1 MLAIAGSVGGVYLG
15 RSAISEIN
23 PAYYDEPEPRFHA
36 DLVPNPPGFE
46 APPVHEAGYLSP
58 FDTYAALGSGCVN
71 CRAYPEDLYPVH
83 DSSVDKYQPGYAEM
97 IEAPAPQPAPYAVDP
112 QEEAERIADFA
123 TIQLYAGDSATAE
136 EEGGEP
142 AAMAQVELAST
153 EGEPTD

>member
-97 IEAPAPQPAPYAVDP
+97 IEAPAPQPAHYAVDP

>member
-15 RSAISEIN
+15 RSAIAEIN

-58 FDTYAALGSGCVN
+58 SDTYAALGSGCVN

-123 TIQLYAGDSATAE
+123 TIQLYAGDLAAAE

-142 AAMAQVELAST
+142 AGMAEVELAST

>member
-1 MLAIAGSVGGVYLG
+1 MLAIAGTVGGVYLG

-58 FDTYAALGSGCVN
+58 SDTYAALGSGCVN